1 LPQFEL
7 ILGRSRQRRSKNDRS
22 NKSQPHLRG
31 SQSNK
36 PGQQSQQPG
45 QGGQQGDHK
54 PAQNPGQQNQKPGQS
69 GTLKQEKAADQLLT
83 KIAESGVNT
92 EAR

>member
-1 LPQFEL
+1 MTDQ
-7 ILGRSRQRRSKNDRS
+7 

-36 PGQQSQQPG
+36 HGQQSQQPG
-45 QGGQQGDHK
+45 QGGQQGIR
-54 PAQNPGQQNQKPGQS
+54 
-69 GTLKQEKAADQLLT
+69 LLT